1 MKRLLT
7 GLFALAIAATTAFA
21 QTTDYPNKPIR
32 MVVPYSSGGG
42 LDSVTRLVAQ
52 AMSESLGQPIV
63 IDNRAGAGG
72 MIGAEAVATA
82 NPDGYTLLMA
92 GNPEM
97 VINPTLL
104 APVRYDV
111 VHDFIPIMLVS
122 ESANILVAN
131 PSVKGS
137 LAELLAKPGSDGQL
151 SIGSP
156 GLGSAQHLAIEVI
169 RASSKADIVH
179 VPYKG
184 AAPAVAAVLGG
195 QVKLALVGA
204 PPVLPQIRAGKLR
217 ALAVTQATRS
227 KLAPEIPTM
236 EEATGIKGLDFYKTW
251 YGLLAPAGT
260 PQPVVDKIQH
270 VIAAVLAR
278 PDIRA
283 KLAKLGTE
291 VVAIPGAAFAAQI
304 RSETERYAEGVK
316 RFNIKVN

>member
-32 MVVPYSSGGG
+32 MVVPYSPGGG

-304 RSETERYAEGVK
+304 RSETERYAEVVK